1 MSTSKPTLQ
10 AVPRTDSRMGMTII
24 VCYATSSPVP
34 VRQRGGE
41 ARNAPQKGGEIM
53 GLHGLNK
60 IESKAIELD
69 TLDLYSESSYLLK
82 TIESMDDGLIM
93 NTYLVDQDGLNSFF
107 GSYGEHG
114 EFVIE
119 VKRLEA

>member
-1 MSTSKPTLQ
+1 
-10 AVPRTDSRMGMTII
+10 VPLREK
-24 VCYATSSPVP
+24 
-34 VRQRGGE
+34 GGE
-41 ARNAPQKGGEIM
+41 ARNAPEKGEIM

-60 IESKAIELD
+60 IESKAIEMD

-82 TIESMDDGLIM
+82 TIEPMNEGLIM
-93 NTYLVDQDGLNSFF
+93 NTYLVDQEGLNTFF

-119 VKRLEA
+119 LKRLEG

>member
-1 MSTSKPTLQ
+1 MLRHRQWHSERK
-10 AVPRTDSRMGMTII
+10 MGPKE
-24 VCYATSSPVP
+24 CAA
-34 VRQRGGE
+34 E
-41 ARNAPQKGGEIM
+41 GGEIM

-60 IESKAIELD
+60 IESEAIELD

-82 TIESMDDGLIM
+82 TIELMNDGLIM
-93 NTYLVDQDGLNSFF
+93 NTYLVDQEGLNSFF

-119 VKRLEA
+119 LKRLEA

>member
-1 MSTSKPTLQ
+1 MIWYGIASATLQ
-10 AVPRTDSRMGMTII
+10 EKAG
-24 VCYATSSPVP
+24 
-34 VRQRGGE
+34 Q
-41 ARNAPQKGGEIM
+41 ARNAPKKGEKSM

-60 IESKAIELD
+60 IESKEIELD

-82 TIESMDDGLIM
+82 TIEPIDDGLIM
-93 NTYLVDQDGLNSFF
+93 NTYLVNQEGLNGFF

-119 VKRLEA
+119 LKRLEA